1 MAKTDTQISCRV
13 THEFKARLEA
23 QAASGRLALPQK
35 LPGPKGPGSLQ
46 SPYSADRFFFRHASS
61 TAQNTRER

>member
-23 QAASGRLALPQK
+23 QAA
-35 LPGPKGPGSLQ
+35 
-46 SPYSADRFFFRHASS
+46 
-61 TAQNTRER
+61 RERRSVSNLIIKILSDSLEAGEAEETQEEK